1 MNKFVRSLA
10 LFLAGVPLLA
20 SKTTQAAT
28 PGEALQDTLKELGA
42 VSLRPLNLA
51 AENRFA
57 GHRSHSSHSSHASH
71 ASHSS
76 HYSGSGGGYAA
87 PPAPTAPP
95 VPSYVAPT
103 PAPSPAPGR
112 VNRFMPLEGAAGASA
127 ADTGRHRATPGSD
140 SPVELTR
147 GEALKLQITRVQIK
161 LHMLGLYEGPI
172 DGIRSPA
179 TITALKQFQMVKGL
193 PQDGLMSTPTLN
205 ALGIQAVQ

>member
-20 SKTTQAAT
+20 SKSTQAAT
-28 PGEALQDTLKELGA
+28 PGEVLQDTLRELGA

-71 ASHSS
+71 ASH
-76 HYSGSGGGYAA
+76 YSGSGGGYAA

-95 VPSYVAPT
+95 TPSYLAPT
-103 PAPSPAPGR
+103 PAPAPAPAR
-112 VNRFMPLEGAAGASA
+112 ANRFMPLEGATGASA
-127 ADTGRHRATPGSD
+127 ADTGRHSATPGSEP
-140 SPVELTR
+140 PVELTR

-179 TITALKQFQMVKGL
+179 TIAALKQFQMVKGL

-205 ALGIQAVQ
+205 ALGIRAVQ